1 MEVVLRELGFYEN
14 KRKTEIIKR
23 WYREYKSVGA

>member
-23 WYREYKSVGA
+23 WYREYKF